1 LLLAVVAIQ
10 PVRPETDSAT
20 GGPGPF
26 AYVTVAGAP
35 GDGDQA
41 LAAALGRQLEAHGLK
56 VATAFQANIY
66 EVQGTVRVTPAAKGK
81 ETIVIVWVVL
91 GPDGNQLGITRQ
103 TKDVRKGSLGKEGKA
118 ADAAAGAA
126 AQDIAKLALEVAS
139 SVLSPEFEPSATA
152 SASRRASGEACAAE
166 QEVFRGH
173 RSSTSTAC

>member
-1 LLLAVVAIQ
+1 MRAAFAMGLGLLLAVVAAQ
-10 PVRPETDSAT
+10 PVRPETDNAT

-41 LAAALGRQLEAHGLK
+41 LAAALGRQLEARGLK

-81 ETIVIVWVVL
+81 ETVVIVWVVL
-91 GPDGNQLGITRQ
+91 GPDGNQLGVTRQ
-103 TKDVRKGSLGKEGKA
+103 TKDVRKGSLGKTWGKT

-126 AQDIAKLALEVAS
+126 ARDIGKLI
-139 SVLSPEFEPSATA
+139 P
-152 SASRRASGEACAAE
+152 R
-166 QEVFRGH
+166 
-173 RSSTSTAC
+173 